1 MKTVYHLLGSDI
13 PHHNH
18 TVLAFFQNELLSQI
32 SESRHIFYVVS
43 RQALDFPMLN
53 IQQFDGKVAIA
64 KAIMNLAKQ
73 DPQAGFIL
81 HGQFNLWIWLAIFCG
96 KLPACRTIWH
106 IWGADL
112 YETASGWKA
121 KWFYRFRR
129 IVQKKL
135 PQVWGTKGDLHYF
148 WKTVRPRTAEDRLI
162 YFPTKL
168 PHLPSYQGKQ
178 TTNKIEGDLTILVGN
193 SGDRS
198 NHHIQALSHIYQQLG
213 NNVRLIIPMGYP
225 KNNDVYI
232 REIEQYAERLFPS
245 KNVQILREKIDFA
258 DYLQILTACDLGYFN
273 FERQQGIGTICLLLQ
288 LGVSFVLG
296 LKNPFVLDLQ
306 ANGVPFLVSDNLSVE
321 QIEKVRRE
329 LSKLDTN
336 QLAFFPKK
344 YLQMWK
350 QALHLVVDQK

>member
-1 MKTVYHLLGSDI
+1 MKTFYHLLSSDI

-18 TVLAFFQNELLSQI
+18 TVLAFFQNELLPQI
-32 SESRHIFYVVS
+32 SESHHIFYVVS
-43 RQALDFPMLN
+43 QQTLDFPMLN
-53 IQQFDGKVAIA
+53 IRQFDGRAAIT
-64 KAIMNLAKQ
+64 KAITNLAKQ
-73 DPQAGFIL
+73 DPQARFVL
-81 HGQFNLWIWLAIFCG
+81 HGQFNLWIWLAIFFG
-96 KLPACRTIWH
+96 KLPACQTIWH

-112 YETASGWKA
+112 YEATDGWKA

-135 PQVWGTKGDLHYF
+135 PQVWGTEGDLHYF
-148 WKTVRPRTAEDRLI
+148 WKMIRSRTAQDRLI

-168 PHLPSYQGKQ
+168 QHLPSYQG
-178 TTNKIEGDLTILVGN
+178 ELTRSKRDRELTLLVGN

-198 NHHIQALSHIYQQLG
+198 NNHIQALSQIYQQLG
-213 NNVRLIIPMGYP
+213 KDVRLIIPMGYP

-245 KNVQILREKIDFA
+245 KNLQILREKIDFA

-273 FERQQGIGTICLLLQ
+273 FERQQGIGTICLLIQ
-288 LGVSFVLG
+288 LGVPFVLD

-306 ANGVPFLVSDNLSVE
+306 ANGVPFLLSDNLSVE
-321 QIEKVRRE
+321 QIERVKRE
-329 LSKLDTN
+329 LDKLDIN

-344 YLQMWK
+344 YTRMWK
-350 QALHLVVDQK
+350 QVLHLVADEK